1 MYTIKNAL
9 LLKQTNH
16 EMDITIFYMDIRTP
30 SKGYEEFYNRAREMG
45 IRFIQGRPSQI
56 TEDPETHNLFIEAED
71 QALGQVIELEAEM
84 VVALGGGDPARRYR
98 ATWPPR

>member
-16 EMDITIFYMDIRTP
+16 DMDITIFYMDIRTP
-30 SKGYEEFYNRAREMG
+30 AKGYEEFYNRARAMG

-56 TEDPETHNLFIEAED
+56 TEDPDHAQPVSSRPRIRRW
-71 QALGQVIELEAEM
+71 
-84 VVALGGGDPARRYR
+84 AR
-98 ATWPPR
+98 